1 MAHNQR
7 HPTSEDRPTLTPSA
21 LKAHAASLGFDLCG
35 IASAERFPELSFLD
49 EWLARGYAGNMAWIG
64 RTAEK
69 RMDIQQVL
77 PGARSVIALGTIY
90 NTERPYSTEV
100 ADPRAALISRYAW
113 GDDYHDVLP
122 ERMARLVA
130 WMREQSAEP
139 FEARAYV
146 DTGPVQER
154 VFAQYAGLGWI
165 GKNACLI
172 NERLGSWLF
181 LSEIVTTLPLE
192 PDAPGLD
199 RCGTCT
205 LCIEACPTKAIVEPH
220 VIDST
225 RCISYL
231 TIEERGAI
239 PEALRDGVGNH
250 VYGCDVCQDVCP
262 FNQAPAASTDPAW
275 QPRPGLDG
283 PTALDLWRTSDSALR
298 QLIKGSAMTRAKLP
312 MLRRNLALALQ
323 ASGDAEGTAA
333 LAEHDENRPSLA
345 DALVRQHIRINP

>member
-1 MAHNQR
+1 M
-7 HPTSEDRPTLTPSA
+7 TPA
-21 LKAHAASLGFDLCG
+21 AIKAHAATLGFDLCG
-35 IASAERFPELSFLD
+35 IAPAERFPELSFLN
-49 EWLARGYAGNMAWIG
+49 EWLARGYAGNMAWVE

-69 RMDIQQVL
+69 RTDIQQVL
-77 PGARSVIALGTIY
+77 PGARSVIVLGTVY

-146 DTGPVQER
+146 DTGPIQER

-181 LSEIVTTLPLE
+181 LSEIVTTLALD

-199 RCGTCT
+199 LCGTCT

-231 TIEERGAI
+231 TIEERGDI
-239 PEALRDGVGNH
+239 PEALREGVGNH

-262 FNQAPAASTDPAW
+262 FNQSPAVSTDPVW
-275 QPRPGLDG
+275 QPRGGLDG
-283 PTALDLWRTSDSALR
+283 VTALELWRTPDADLR
-298 QLIKGSAMTRAKLP
+298 RLTKGSAMTRAKLP
-312 MLRRNLALALQ
+312 MLRRNLAVALG
-323 ASGDAEGTAA
+323 ASGQVTDRAA
-333 LAEHDENRPSLA
+333 LDDHAGERPSL
-345 DALVRQHIRINP
+345 DDPLVRRHTRMEP

>member
-1 MAHNQR
+1 M
-7 HPTSEDRPTLTPSA
+7 TPAA
-21 LKAHAASLGFDLCG
+21 LQAHAATLGFDLCG
-35 IASAERFPELSFLD
+35 IAPAERFPELEFLN
-49 EWLARGYAGNMAWIG
+49 EWLDRGYAGNMAWIG

-77 PGARSVIALGTIY
+77 SGARSVIVLGTVY
-90 NTERPYSTEV
+90 NTDRPYSTEV

-113 GDDYHDVLP
+113 GDDYHDVLAGRM
-122 ERMARLVA
+122 ERLIG

-172 NERLGSWLF
+172 NEHLGSWLF
-181 LSEIVTTLPLE
+181 LSEIITTLPLE
-192 PDAPGLD
+192 SDTPGLD

-225 RCISYL
+225 RCVSYL

-239 PEALRDGVGNH
+239 PEALRDGVGNR

-262 FNQAPAASTDPAW
+262 FNQSPAVSTDPAW
-275 QPRPGLDG
+275 QPRSGLDG
-283 PTALDLWRTSDSALR
+283 VTALELWRTPDTDLR
-298 QLIKGSAMTRAKLP
+298 RLTKGSAMTRAKLP
-312 MLRRNLALALQ
+312 MLRRNLAVALG
-323 ASGDAEGTAA
+323 ASGQVTDRAA
-333 LAEHDENRPSLA
+333 LDDHADDRPSL
-345 DALVRQHIRINP
+345 DDPLVRRHTRIGL

>member
-1 MAHNQR
+1 M
-7 HPTSEDRPTLTPSA
+7 TPA
-21 LKAHAASLGFDLCG
+21 AIKAHAATLGFDLCG

-64 RTAEK
+64 RTADK

-77 PGARSVIALGTIY
+77 PGARSVIVLGTVY

-146 DTGPVQER
+146 DTGPIQER

-181 LSEIVTTLPLE
+181 LSEIVTTLALD

-199 RCGTCT
+199 LCGTCT

-231 TIEERGAI
+231 TIEERGDI
-239 PEALRDGVGNH
+239 PEALREGVGNH

-262 FNQAPAASTDPAW
+262 FNQSPAVSTDPVW
-275 QPRPGLDG
+275 QPRGGLDG
-283 PTALDLWRTSDSALR
+283 VTALELWRTPDADLR
-298 QLIKGSAMTRAKLP
+298 RLTKGSAMTRAKLP
-312 MLRRNLALALQ
+312 MLRRNLAVALG
-323 ASGDAEGTAA
+323 ASGQVTDRAA
-333 LAEHDENRPSLA
+333 LDDHAGERPSL
-345 DALVRQHIRINP
+345 DDPLVRRHTRMEP

>member
-1 MAHNQR
+1 M
-7 HPTSEDRPTLTPSA
+7 TLSS

-35 IASAERFPELSFLD
+35 IAPAERFPELSFLD
-49 EWLARGYAGNMAWIG
+49 EWLSRGYAGTMAWIA

-69 RMDIQQVL
+69 RTDIQQVL
-77 PGARSVIALGTIY
+77 PGARSVVVLGTIY

-113 GDDYHDVLP
+113 GDDYHDVLAARM
-122 ERMARLVA
+122 ERLLT
-130 WMREQSAEP
+130 WMREQSTEP

-172 NERLGSWLF
+172 NEHLGSWLF
-181 LSEIVTTLPLE
+181 LSEIVTTLPLD

-205 LCIEACPTKAIVEPH
+205 LCIEACPTKAIMEPH

-262 FNQAPAASTDPAW
+262 FNQSPAVSADPAW
-275 QPRPGLDG
+275 HPREGLDG
-283 PTALDLWRTSDSALR
+283 VTALELWRTPDADLR
-298 QLIKGSAMTRAKLP
+298 RLTKGSAMTRAKLP
-312 MLRRNLALALQ
+312 MLRRNLALALRS
-323 ASGDAEGTAA
+323 SGAVGDVAA
-333 LAEHDENRPSLA
+333 LAERDDGRPSIA
-345 DALVRQHIRINP
+345 DGLVQGHTRINP

>member
-1 MAHNQR
+1 M
-7 HPTSEDRPTLTPSA
+7 SLTASA
-21 LKAHAASLGFDLCG
+21 TKAHATSLGFDLCG
-35 IASAERFPELSFLD
+35 IAPAERFPELSFLT

-64 RTAEK
+64 RTAGK
-69 RMDIQQVL
+69 RADIQQVL
-77 PGARSVIALGTIY
+77 PGAQSVIVLGTIY
-90 NTERPYSTEV
+90 NTDRPYSTEV

-139 FEARAYV
+139 FEARAYA
-146 DTGPVQER
+146 DTGPIQER

-172 NERLGSWLF
+172 NEQLGSWLF
-181 LSEIVTTLPLE
+181 LSEIVTTLDLDS
-192 PDAPGLD
+192 DAPGFD

-239 PEALRDGVGNH
+239 PAPLRDGVGNH

-262 FNQAPAASTDPAW
+262 FNQSPAVSTDLAW
-275 QPRPGLDG
+275 QPREGLDG
-283 PTALDLWRTSDSALR
+283 VTALELWRTPDANLR
-298 QLIKGSAMTRAKLP
+298 RLTKGSAMTRAKLP

-323 ASGDAEGTAA
+323 ASGDAGDVAA
-333 LAEHDENRPSLA
+333 LGEQSPDRPSTA
-345 DALVRQHIRINP
+345 DALVQGHIRIRS